1 MSLVDSGVGTVAP
14 AAEPG
19 QPRKLSRSR
28 LYLIL
33 AVVVL
38 VFFVVRKALGA
49 DDLTSAGA
57 INAALTL
64 AVPIGLAGLGGLWC
78 ERAGVTNIGL
88 EGMLIF
94 GTLFGAWAGY
104 QWGPWVGVLA
114 AIVAGAVAGAIHAL
128 ATVVFAVDQ
137 IVSGVAINILAVGIG
152 GTLGKVFF
160 DGKPE
165 ASERQSPP
173 ISDIGSWSV
182 PGIDGP
188 LGRLEAKHWVVLSDV
203 AGILRGVLV
212 DLSPLTLLAI
222 ALVPI
227 SWLILWRT
235 SFGLRLRSC
244 GENPTAAETL
254 GVNVYRT
261 KFLAVVI
268 SGAFAGLGGAYLVI
282 VANNTYLE
290 GQTGGRGYIGLAA
303 MIFGNWTPLGTAAGA
318 LLFGYTDALRLRAD
332 NTSVP
337 ALLAFAAVA
346 LAYLTIRHIWRV
358 YQGRGLGPVG
368 RQILPSVVWLA
379 GIGVFFGFVEL
390 GIASAHGWGT
400 TGIVTVGLLLGG
412 AIGGAGVW
420 LGRRLKAGVLTLY
433 LPAAVVLGALTLT
446 GFDVPT
452 QFVGVTPNIV
462 TLLVLAFATQ
472 RLRPPAADGIPY
484 RRGEGG

>member
-1 MSLVDSGVGTVAP
+1 M
-14 AAEPG
+14 
-19 QPRKLSRSR
+19 
-28 LYLIL
+28 LIL
-33 AVVVL
+33 AVVIA
-38 VFFVVRKALGA
+38 VFFVVRALCGA
-49 DDLTSAGA
+49 DDLTSSGA
-57 INAALTL
+57 INAALQL
-64 AVPIGLAGLGGLWC
+64 AVPIGLAGLGGVWC

-104 QWGPWVGVLA
+104 QWGPWAGVLA
-114 AIVAGAVAGAIHAL
+114 AIIAGGVAGAVHAL

-160 DGKPE
+160 EGKPE

-173 ISDIGSWSV
+173 ISDAGSWSV
-182 PGIDGP
+182 PGFDGP
-188 LGRLEAKHWVVLSDV
+188 LGKLEGKHWVIVSDL
-203 AGILRGVLV
+203 AGILRGVFV
-212 DLSPLTLLAI
+212 DLSPLTVLAI
-222 ALVPI
+222 ALVPL

-244 GENPTAAETL
+244 GENPAAAETL

-303 MIFGNWTPLGTAAGA
+303 MIFGNWTPIGTAAGA

-332 NTSVP
+332 NSSVP

-346 LAYLTIRHIWRV
+346 LVFLTLRYLWRL
-358 YQGRGLGPVG
+358 YNSRGAGSVP
-368 RQILPSVVWLA
+368 RQLLPSVVWLV
-379 GIGVFFGFVEL
+379 GIGIFALFVKL
-390 GIASAHGWGT
+390 GVAVADGWGT
-400 TGIVTVGLLLGG
+400 TGIVTIGILICAAVG
-412 AIGGAGVW
+412 AVGVW
-420 LGRRLKAGVLTLY
+420 LSQRMGAGVLTLY
-433 LPAAVVLGALTLT
+433 LPAAVVLSVLTLV
-446 GFDVPT
+446 GFDVPQ
-452 QFVGVTPNIV
+452 QFVGVTPNIA